1 MAESSI
7 EVSKQHQ
14 NRRRRLMRA
23 MGRNSIAILPTAV
36 ISARN
41 NDVEYPF
48 RHNSDFY
55 YLTGFEEPRAVMVLI
70 PGRPEGEFILFCR
83 ERDPQME
90 LWNGRRAGLE
100 GAREIYGA
108 DVAYPIEALDE
119 YLPALLENRDRI
131 HYTLGSDPDFDRRIS
146 WWMKQAKRKSRAGVH
161 VPAELVS
168 LEHLVHEM
176 RLFKDREE
184 AALMR
189 HAAQISAAAHSR
201 AMMVC
206 RPGMMEYQLEA
217 ELVHEFM
224 SHGARS
230 VAYSSI
236 VGGGANACVLHY
248 TSNDAMLRDGDLVL
262 IDAGAEYR
270 GYASDITRTFPVNGR
285 FTEAQ
290 RELYDLVLEA
300 QLAAIAKVKP
310 GNCWNDPHDTAVRVL
325 TKGMVELG
333 LLKGDVSKL
342 ISEGEYR
349 RFYMHRT
356 GHWLG
361 MDVHDVGEYMSGEQW
376 RKLEPGMVL
385 TIEPGIYVAAGSKG
399 VAKRWW
405 NIGIRIE
412 DDVLVTRGGCEV
424 LTRDVPKDA
433 DEIEALMASQRA
445 A

>member
-1 MAESSI
+1 MAEPGI
-7 EVSKQHQ
+7 EVSKQYQ

-23 MGRNSIAILPTAV
+23 MGKNSIAILPTAV
-36 ISARN
+36 ISTRN

-48 RHNSDFY
+48 RHHSDFY

-70 PGRPEGEFILFCR
+70 PGRAEGEFILFCR

-146 WWMKQAKRKSRAGVH
+146 WWMKQAKRRSRAGVH

-168 LEHLVHEM
+168 LEYLVHEM

-201 AMMVC
+201 AMMAC

-270 GYASDITRTFPVNGR
+270 GYASDITRTFPINGR

-310 GNCWNDPHDTAVRVL
+310 GNRWNDPHDAAVRVL

-361 MDVHDVGEYMSGEQW
+361 MDVHDVGEYMSGEHW

-433 DEIEALMASQRA
+433 DEIEALMAS
-445 A
+445 